1 MVPVPS
7 NTCLDGFDFRDDGFF
22 FDADGSAC
30 VLIGTVEFND
40 FWNAF
45 DACFSSPLGRKL
57 IYAATD
63 AEESHLAAAQ
73 RANFGKWFGRRRA
86 EAYLNE
92 RAACMG
98 WGVFQHHRI
107 TSPAHDAL
115 TVGFLLAHREHL
127 ANERLNLEWNQPT
140 NDQILLTLRPN
151 QRGMT
156 APPQIQPMGWLAS
169 NGEESR
175 PSNPRLL
182 DLDHRGTT
190 LYAGE
195 AKSFFLPVTVIQRL
209 VTELRG
215 RPVEV
220 GGATAHWELD
230 ETIEDGDL
238 FKAVAHAA
246 HIAYNNT
253 DRPVYLQSRSDWSGH
268 LSLHFSDRGFGHVEV
283 KRSLLDGDDCT
294 EFLIHSSLP
303 VVVAG
308 TVFGMWCRAHGHQGN
323 VACTM
328 VDGCLKLDVREPRMS
343 YD

>member
-1 MVPVPS
+1 MPS
-7 NTCLDGFDFRDDGFF
+7 NTCLDGFEFRDDGFF
-22 FDADGSAC
+22 FDTDGSAC
-30 VLIGTVEFND
+30 VLVGTVEFND

-63 AEESHLAAAQ
+63 AEEAHLAMTQ
-73 RANFGKWFGRRRA
+73 RAKFGKWFGRRRA
-86 EAYLNE
+86 EAYLNG

-140 NDQILLTLRPN
+140 SDQISLTLRPN
-151 QRGMT
+151 QRATT
-156 APPQIQPMGWLAS
+156 APPPVHALAWLAS
-169 NGEESR
+169 NGEENR

-182 DLDHRGTT
+182 DLDHRGAT

-195 AKSFFLPVTVIQRL
+195 AKSFFLPVAVVQRL
-209 VTELRG
+209 VGDLRG
-215 RPVEV
+215 RPIEV
-220 GGATAHWELD
+220 DGATNHWELD
-230 ETIEDGDL
+230 EAIEDGVL

-246 HIAYNNT
+246 NIAYNNT
-253 DRPVYLQSRSDWSGH
+253 DRLVYLQSRSDWGGH
-268 LSLHFSDRGFGHVEV
+268 LSLQISDRGFGHVEV
-283 KRSLLDGDDCT
+283 IRSILDGDDCT

-303 VVVAG
+303 AVVAG
-308 TVFGMWCRAHGHQGN
+308 TVFGMWCRAHGLRGN

-328 VDGCLKLDVREPRMS
+328 VDGCLRLVVRQPQMN

>member
-1 MVPVPS
+1 VPS

-30 VLIGTVEFND
+30 VLVGTVEFND

-63 AEESHLAAAQ
+63 AEESHLAATQ

-127 ANERLNLEWNQPT
+127 AKERLNLEWNQPT

-195 AKSFFLPVTVIQRL
+195 AKSFFLPVAVIQRL
-209 VTELRG
+209 VAELRG

-323 VACTM
+323 AACTM